1 MPRLFTGLAVP
12 AAVAEALSRLR
23 GGLPGAR
30 WVDPADYHV
39 TLSFIGDIDEILAD
53 DIAEAL
59 AEVQKPA
66 FTVALTGLG
75 SFGGA
80 KPRSVHAVV
89 ASSPALIE
97 LQAAQEAVL
106 RRVSAPLDSRQF
118 RPHVTLARLGR
129 DATAAR
135 TAEWLSLREGDRLT
149 FEADALIL
157 YSSRAST
164 GGGPYLVEAAYP
176 LG

>member
-39 TLSFIGDIDEILAD
+39 TLSFIGDIDEIPAD

-106 RRVSAPLDSRQF
+106 RRVSAPSTAASSARMSRSPASAATRR
-118 RPHVTLARLGR
+118 RPGRRNGCRCAR
-129 DATAAR
+129 ATAP
-135 TAEWLSLREGDRLT
+135 LSRPMR
-149 FEADALIL
+149 
-157 YSSRAST
+157 
-164 GGGPYLVEAAYP
+164 
-176 LG
+176 